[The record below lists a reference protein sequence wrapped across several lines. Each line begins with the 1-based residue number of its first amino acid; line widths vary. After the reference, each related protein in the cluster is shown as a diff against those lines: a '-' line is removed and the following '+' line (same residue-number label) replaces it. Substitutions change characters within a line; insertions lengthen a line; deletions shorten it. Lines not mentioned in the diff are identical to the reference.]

1 MPSIILLFDITF
13 WVSAIVGLS
22 VAIYLF
28 ISVFFLNYIKEI
40 QKLKSEKEIKD
51 IESIAL
57 FDSKTTSHEV
67 FAIKDGFAYV
77 GCKVQPYG
85 NFYYEKIPYT
95 EPKQLNESK

>member
-1 MPSIILLFDITF
+1 MTSAILLFDITF
-13 WVSAIVGLS
+13 WVFEIVGLS

-28 ISVFFLNYIKEI
+28 ISMFFLNYIKERK
-40 QKLKSEKEIKD
+40 KLSSEKEIKD
-51 IESIAL
+51 IENITL
-57 FDSKTTSHEV
+57 FDSKTSSHEV

-95 EPKQLNESK
+95 EPKQ